1 MVELFTRGER
11 TVEILEA
18 INKHIAERGFPPS
31 IRELGGQVGLTSTS
45 TVQKHI
51 ERLCEM
57 GWCHRV
63 SGSPRTLTIT
73 KEGFAVLQSL
83 EGSRED
89 VIKEVVDHFGKV

>member
-11 TVEILEA
+11 TVEILEG

-57 GWCHRV
+57 GWCDRV
-63 SGSPRTLTIT
+63 PGSPRTLTIT
-73 KEGFAVLQSL
+73 KEGLDILQDL
-83 EGSRED
+83 EGARED
-89 VIKEVVDHFGKV
+89 VIEKVVDHFGKV

>member
-11 TVEILEA
+11 TVKILEA
-18 INKHIAERGFPPS
+18 INEHIAERGFPPS
-31 IRELGGQVGLTSTS
+31 VRELGGQVGLTSTS

-57 GWCHRV
+57 GWCDRV
-63 SGSPRTLTIT
+63 LGSPRTLTIT
-73 KEGFAVLQSL
+73 KEGLDILQDL

-89 VIKEVVDHFGKV
+89 VIKKVVDHFGKV